1 VSSVKTA
8 TFDPIEFAAR
18 VDKAARAAQFRVG
31 KFGEVGGSP
40 LLALTKR
47 TPGRRPRIYV
57 SAGIHGDEPAPP
69 HALLELI
76 EAGAFD
82 TRAVWFVC
90 PMLNPVGLASGTRAN
105 GGGIDLNRDYKDST
119 SPEVRAHIA
128 WLRRQP
134 NFDLTICVHEDY
146 ESTGFYLYEQNPDG
160 SPSLADA
167 LVASAARHCPIDMSP
182 MIDEREAHGGI
193 IRPVGDPLE
202 RENWPESVYLRAN
215 HTRLAYTIETPS
227 SLPLAQRVA
236 TLRAVVSTAL
246 AWNL

>member
-1 VSSVKTA
+1 
-8 TFDPIEFAAR
+8 
-18 VDKAARAAQFRVG
+18 
-31 KFGEVGGSP
+31 
-40 LLALTKR
+40 
-47 TPGRRPRIYV
+47 
-57 SAGIHGDEPAPP
+57 
-69 HALLELI
+69 
-76 EAGAFD
+76 
-82 TRAVWFVC
+82 
-90 PMLNPVGLASGTRAN
+90 MGLASGTRAN
-105 GGGIDLNRDYKDST
+105 GSGIDLNRDYKDSK

-160 SPSLADA
+160 RPGLADA

-182 MIDEREAHGGI
+182 KIDEREAHGGI

-202 RENWPESVYLRAN
+202 RENWPEAVYLRAN